1 MGAPRRVVIIGLG
14 LMGGSLAR
22 ALKRA
27 GDTIHIRALTSER
40 DAIEQAL
47 HDGAIDAAVENVGQ
61 AFADADVIVYATPI
75 ATTLE
80 LLEAHA
86 PLLHGA
92 SAAITDAGSV
102 KLPVATLAR
111 ALGLE
116 RFVGS
121 HPLCGSERSGYAAS
135 RAELYD
141 GATVYVVA
149 GGDSPAYETV
159 AALWRAAGAQVASI
173 DAGLHDERMAWIS
186 HLPQVLA
193 STLGATLAREGV
205 APAELGPG
213 GRDVTRLAASAPELW
228 VEILHQNRHHVVPA
242 LRAFTEELR
251 RFENALAAGD
261 DRRIADV
268 LARAH
273 EWRTEG
279 RT

>member
-102 KLPVATLAR
+102 KP
-111 ALGLE
+111 
-116 RFVGS
+116 
-121 HPLCGSERSGYAAS
+121 PLSRRPWRSGVSPVRIEAWDGVVSGACATDCRKAS
-135 RAELYD
+135 
-141 GATVYVVA
+141 
-149 GGDSPAYETV
+149 
-159 AALWRAAGAQVASI
+159 
-173 DAGLHDERMAWIS
+173 
-186 HLPQVLA
+186 
-193 STLGATLAREGV
+193 
-205 APAELGPG
+205 
-213 GRDVTRLAASAPELW
+213 
-228 VEILHQNRHHVVPA
+228 
-242 LRAFTEELR
+242 
-251 RFENALAAGD
+251 
-261 DRRIADV
+261 
-268 LARAH
+268 
-273 EWRTEG
+273 
-279 RT
+279 